1 MTASVANKEGA
12 GAMHENKRV
21 IVDADF
27 ARFGNKSYAIN
38 KINSVEVR
46 ARKPYGQGA
55 MFGWGL
61 LALICGLAG
70 LGQLGEASGGA
81 VITLGLAG
89 LFGFLAYRAWGKSQI
104 VEYQLFLM
112 TSSSEAQAFV
122 SRNGDEVQSLRE
134 RIEGA
139 MARKPVFAE

>member
-1 MTASVANKEGA
+1 MQNSN
-12 GAMHENKRV
+12 RV
-21 IVDADF
+21 SVDADF

-46 ARKPYGQGA
+46 SRRPYGQGA
-55 MFGWGL
+55 MFVWGL
-61 LALICGLAG
+61 LAIICGLSG
-70 LGQLGEASGGA
+70 LGQLADAAGGA
-81 VITLGLAG
+81 ILTLAFAV
-89 LFGFLAYRAWGKSQI
+89 LFGFLAWKAWQKSHV

-122 SRNGDEVQSLRE
+122 SRDGDEVQALRD